1 MLRQFKR
8 SFSLKNAFN
17 FTENEQMMKDVISKF
32 AVMELHPKVS
42 EMDEKEAIDPQIV
55 KGMFENG
62 VTVPN
67 PSSWE

>member
-1 MLRQFKR
+1 M
-8 SFSLKNAFN
+8 KNAFN

-32 AVMELHPKVS
+32 AVMELQPKVS

-55 KGMFENG
+55 QGMFENG